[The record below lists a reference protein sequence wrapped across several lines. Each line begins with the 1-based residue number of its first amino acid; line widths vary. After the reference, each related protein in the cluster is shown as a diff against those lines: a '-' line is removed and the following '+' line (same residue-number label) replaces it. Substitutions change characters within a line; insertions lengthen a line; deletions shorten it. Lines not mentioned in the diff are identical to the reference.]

1 MNIQKKYKDISEDEI
16 ENYFKEACQNGLIDD
31 CEYLYKKHKYNYKIN
46 LNADGCK
53 YLKIIEKNH
62 KNLIKDFLDLNSHFE
77 KRIFLGNVY
86 IDGTTDFYFLEKEN
100 KTKELSLYVLLKKEE
115 SLEVIPE
122 ELKTPDFLLKLSREK
137 YIHNILK
144 YDFIYD
150 QKYKSFLLEY
160 IENGNQLSRKVT
172 LTNELLDD
180 RDFVLRISNKKS
192 KIFRFIQEK
201 YKNDLDVMTNIALN
215 DEDSFEY
222 IQSKFR
228 DIISKNKETALELI
242 KLNVLNYNFINYKMK
257 FDDDCINYI
266 LQVNPSMY
274 ESIPKKVKD
283 DDEKTLNYI
292 KKYNIDVQFL
302 SDKAKLNREI
312 AYFYVNKKGNNLK
325 EFINFKEDKELILLA
340 LNTSKLLS
348 YLTVNLKTDEMIY
361 KIIQEANIE
370 DNSSNLHYIPKNI
383 REDKK
388 FVDLILDK
396 ELFFKEDIFRVINDY
411 GNHKNDLEIIKKSVE
426 KYPDFYARFF
436 STKENLEIINIYI
449 ESSIKQSGV
458 FNTGVI
464 PQKIKALASMAKM
477 PIEKYISV
485 KVLEDKM
492 EIWDK
497 EKNINQIKVKK
508 TKI

>member
-1 MNIQKKYKDISEDEI
+1 M
-16 ENYFKEACQNGLIDD
+16 
-31 CEYLYKKHKYNYKIN
+31 
-46 LNADGCK
+46 
-53 YLKIIEKNH
+53 
-62 KNLIKDFLDLNSHFE
+62 
-77 KRIFLGNVY
+77 
-86 IDGTTDFYFLEKEN
+86 
-100 KTKELSLYVLLKKEE
+100 
-115 SLEVIPE
+115 P
-122 ELKTPDFLLKLSREK
+122 
-137 YIHNILK
+137 
-144 YDFIYD
+144 
-150 QKYKSFLLEY
+150 
-160 IENGNQLSRKVT
+160 
-172 LTNELLDD
+172 
-180 RDFVLRISNKKS
+180 
-192 KIFRFIQEK
+192 
-201 YKNDLDVMTNIALN
+201 
-215 DEDSFEY
+215 
-222 IQSKFR
+222 
-228 DIISKNKETALELI
+228 
-242 KLNVLNYNFINYKMK
+242 
-257 FDDDCINYI
+257 
-266 LQVNPSMY
+266 
-274 ESIPKKVKD
+274 
-283 DDEKTLNYI
+283 
-292 KKYNIDVQFL
+292 
-302 SDKAKLNREI
+302 
-312 AYFYVNKKGNNLK
+312 

-370 DNSSNLHYIPKNI
+370 DNSSNVHYIPKNI